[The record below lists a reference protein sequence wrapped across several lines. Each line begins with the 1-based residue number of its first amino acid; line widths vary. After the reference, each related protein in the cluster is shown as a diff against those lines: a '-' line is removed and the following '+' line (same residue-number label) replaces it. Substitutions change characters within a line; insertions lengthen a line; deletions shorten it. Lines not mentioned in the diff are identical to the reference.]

1 MISEGVMTMV
11 DRVLNALTE
20 RIDEIREQLR
30 CIDGDAARQMEQEMD
45 RLQQIVDSFRGTN
58 DDHA

>member
-1 MISEGVMTMV
+1 MV
-11 DRVLNALTE
+11 DRALNALTE

-45 RLQQIVDSFRGTN
+45 RLQQIVDIFRGKN
-58 DDHA
+58 DGHA